1 VVSDVLPDR
10 RAFLSQCAAGI
21 GLAGRGSAMREVI
34 LRPRDHLR
42 QTGASQQA
50 HQAPP
55 AGWHMPAEWEPHRRC
70 WMSYPNTGSAWESEL
85 PKVRADVLALARAI
99 RQFEPV
105 TLILATEDAAAVRDA
120 VSGEIELLALAVND
134 LWMRDIGPTFLTK
147 RGEGVT
153 AALWRFNVW
162 GEKFP
167 GDYEDDRH
175 LNRHLVDAI
184 GTTAYPAP
192 IVTEGG
198 ALMVDGEGTLLT
210 TESAILNDN
219 RNPGLTKMEAE
230 RIFQDWLGVTKVIWL
245 PGSHTETITDGHIDG
260 FACFSAPAKLLAE
273 LPASEAAVDFKE
285 MAENLRVLQLATDAK
300 GRDLEIGLLRRPS
313 SVASDS
319 PYFCDSYV
327 NFYIANGGIVMPR
340 FGEQKADTAAAEMV
354 ARAFSGR
361 QVVQIAIDAIAAGG
375 GGIHCSTQQQPI
387 G

>member
-1 VVSDVLPDR
+1 
-10 RAFLSQCAAGI
+10 
-21 GLAGRGSAMREVI
+21 
-34 LRPRDHLR
+34 
-42 QTGASQQA
+42 
-50 HQAPP
+50 
-55 AGWHMPAEWEPHRRC
+55 
-70 WMSYPNTGSAWESEL
+70 MSYPNTGSAWESEL